1 MMNGVKEYKW
11 NPVEFLNPKNTS
23 LKYALLILNRPIN
36 YNHDLMISLW
46 NRATVRVTVDGGT
59 NNWFHFLNQEDAL
72 SKIYHHTPHIICGDM
87 DSLEPKASQFFVGAN
102 VVETPDQD
110 ETDFTK
116 ALRVLDA
123 YLKDDTA
130 EEEDLPYE
138 LAKDM
143 RGGSLVTCAN
153 LAQGFVLTYSNVLVD
168 GVVALCDT
176 SGRFDQIVA
185 NINTLYKA
193 EGILGSLP
201 VYQLAQDSLTW
212 VLTPGIHAISV
223 PDILRRH
230 QCWCSLV
237 PFGSR
242 AKYVTT
248 KGLKWD
254 LDGQSM
260 EFGKLLSTSNT
271 YSDKPVVTVQT
282 DTALTW
288 SMGLG
293 TVDD

>member
-36 YNHDLMISLW
+36 YNHDSMISLW

-72 SKIYHHTPHIICGDM
+72 SKISHHTPHIICGDM

-102 VVETPDQD
+102 VVETPEQD

-123 YLKDDTA
+123 YLKDGHT
-130 EEEDLPYE
+130 
-138 LAKDM
+138 K
-143 RGGSLVTCAN
+143 
-153 LAQGFVLTYSNVLVD
+153 
-168 GVVALCDT
+168 
-176 SGRFDQIVA
+176 IVA

-193 EGILGSLP
+193 KGILGSLP
-201 VYQLAQDSLTW
+201 VYQLARDSLTW

-293 TVDD
+293 TVDG

>member
-36 YNHDLMISLW
+36 YNHDSMISLW

-72 SKIYHHTPHIICGDM
+72 SKIDHHTPHIICGDM

-102 VVETPDQD
+102 MVETPDQD

-123 YLKDDTA
+123 YLKDDHT
-130 EEEDLPYE
+130 
-138 LAKDM
+138 K
-143 RGGSLVTCAN
+143 
-153 LAQGFVLTYSNVLVD
+153 VD
-168 GVVALCDT
+168 GVVVLCDT

-212 VLTPGIHAISV
+212 VLTPGTHAISV

-242 AKYVTT
+242 AKCVTT

-282 DTALTW
+282 DTTLTW

-293 TVDD
+293 TVEN

>member
-1 MMNGVKEYKW
+1 MTGGLGFT
-11 NPVEFLNPKNTS
+11 P
-23 LKYALLILNRPIN
+23 
-36 YNHDLMISLW
+36 
-46 NRATVRVTVDGGT
+46 ATVRVTVDGGT

-72 SKIYHHTPHIICGDM
+72 AKIYHHTPHIICGDM
-87 DSLEPKASQFFVGAN
+87 DSLEPKASQFFVGAS
-102 VVETPDQD
+102 VVETPDQE

-123 YLKDDTA
+123 YLKDGHTKARLPDA
-130 EEEDLPYE
+130 SDEKEDKE
-138 LAKDM
+138 
-143 RGGSLVTCAN
+143 TQN
-153 LAQGFVLTYSNVLVD
+153 VD

-254 LDGQSM
+254 LG
-260 EFGKLLSTSNT
+260 
-271 YSDKPVVTVQT
+271 
-282 DTALTW
+282 
-288 SMGLG
+288 
-293 TVDD
+293 